1 MANYQNNMRY
11 MRRPMSGSAAA
22 PAACPCRM
30 DGCLDTNDFFPS
42 DIPLAMAYV
51 KWQAWQDIYEPCKAL
66 ERGTLFQEL
75 DKPFLGKGGCR
86 R

>member
-1 MANYQNNMRY
+1 MANCQNMRY
-11 MRRPMSGSAAA
+11 MRRPTASA
-22 PAACPCRM
+22 PAPSCACRM
-30 DGCLDTNDFFPS
+30 DGCPDTHDFFPS

-51 KWQAWQDIYEPCKAL
+51 KWQKWQDIYEPCKSL
-66 ERGTLFQEL
+66 RSGTLFQEL